1 MYIFYFDGNTV
12 CNKLME
18 VIMKPLDSKKDYQ
31 NYVDKKSPN
40 SPILKNCFNA
50 FWVGGLICSIGQI
63 IMNFCNSRGLSQE
76 LSGTIVSIV
85 LIALSAFLT
94 GLNIF
99 NRIGKLAGAGS
110 LVPITGFANSI
121 VSPSM
126 EYKSE
131 GYVMGVGGKMFTVA
145 GPVLVF
151 GISASIIVGL
161 IYMIFNTQSI
171 TLV

>member
-1 MYIFYFDGNTV
+1 MNPIETPEEY
-12 CNKLME
+12 NK
-18 VIMKPLDSKKDYQ
+18 
-31 NYVDKKSPN
+31 YVDKKSPN

-63 IMNFCNSRGLSQE
+63 IFDFCKFKGMDVTNSN
-76 LSGTIVSIV
+76 TVVSIV
-85 LIALSAFLT
+85 LIAISAFLT
-94 GLNIF
+94 SLNVF
-99 NRIGKLAGAGS
+99 NKIGKFAGAGS

-121 VSPSM
+121 VSPAI

-151 GISASIIVGL
+151 GISTAVIIG
-161 IYMIFNTQSI
+161 IIA
-171 TLV
+171 TLFH

>member
-1 MYIFYFDGNTV
+1 
-12 CNKLME
+12 
-18 VIMKPLDSKKDYQ
+18 MKPLDTQKSYQ
-31 NYVDKKSPN
+31 EYVDLKSPN

-50 FWVGGLICSIGQI
+50 FWIGGLICSIGQI
-63 IMNFCNSRGLSQE
+63 IMDICKYNGLDSQI
-76 LSGTIVSIV
+76 SGTVVSII
-85 LIALSAFLT
+85 LIGVSALLT

-99 NRIGKLAGAGS
+99 NKIGKFAGAGS

-121 VSPSM
+121 VSPAM

-151 GISASIIVGL
+151 GISTSIL
-161 IYMIFNTQSI
+161 IGIIYFIFM
-171 TLV
+171 

>member
-1 MYIFYFDGNTV
+1 MN
-12 CNKLME
+12 
-18 VIMKPLDSKKDYQ
+18 PLDTKQDYQ

-40 SPILKNCFNA
+40 SPIIKNCFNA
-50 FWVGGLICSIGQI
+50 FWVGGLICTLGQV
-63 IMNFCNSRGLSQE
+63 IMNICKSRGLDE
-76 LSGTIVSIV
+76 ATSGTIVSIL
-85 LIALSAFLT
+85 LIGISAFLT
-94 GLNIF
+94 ALNIF
-99 NRIGKLAGAGS
+99 NRIGKFAGAGS

-121 VSPSM
+121 VAPAM

-151 GISASIIVGL
+151 GISASIIVGI
-161 IYMIFNTQSI
+161 IYLIFNTQSI

>member
-1 MYIFYFDGNTV
+1 MEQINT
-12 CNKLME
+12 NKKYNE
-18 VIMKPLDSKKDYQ
+18 
-31 NYVDKKSPN
+31 YVKQKSPN
-40 SPILKNCFNA
+40 SPILKDCFNA
-50 FWVGGLICSIGQI
+50 FWVGGLICTIGQVI
-63 IMNFCNSRGLSQE
+63 LNICKARGFDQAT
-76 LSGTIVSIV
+76 SGTIVSII
-85 LIALSAFLT
+85 LIGISAFLT

-99 NRIGKLAGAGS
+99 NKIGKFAGAGS

-121 VSPSM
+121 VSPAM

-151 GISASIIVGL
+151 GISASIIVGIVYL
-161 IYMIFNTQSI
+161 IFNTQTM